1 MLALVPSWLGRRGLL
16 VALLVVL
23 VASFAVPAAAPAQPQ
38 TGFAE
43 AAFDRGI
50 LVQLNAVRILHG
62 LVPLTPNAD
71 LDESAAVHTDEM
83 GAVGYFEHRSA
94 DGTTFWQ
101 RIERWYGDTGY
112 GFWSVGENLLWSSPA
127 VTPAQ
132 ALALWMR
139 SPEHRANILDPRWR
153 EVGIAAVHV
162 DSAPGLFHGLPVTIV
177 TTDFG
182 VRR

>member
-1 MLALVPSWLGRRGLL
+1 MPRWLGRPGLV

-23 VASFAVPAAAPAQPQ
+23 AAPFAVSAAAAPAQARP
-38 TGFAE
+38 GFAA

-50 LVQLNAVRILHG
+50 LGQLNAVRVLHG
-62 LVPLTPNAD
+62 LAPLAPNAE
-71 LDESAAVHTDEM
+71 LDDSAAAHSSEM

-101 RIERWYGDTGY
+101 RIERWYGDAGY
-112 GFWSVGENLLWSSPA
+112 GFWSVGENLLWSSPD

-132 ALALWMR
+132 ALAMWMR
-139 SPEHRANILDPRWR
+139 SPEHRANILAPRWR
-153 EVGIAAVHV
+153 EVGIAAVHL
-162 DSAPGLFHGLPVTIV
+162 DSAPGLFRGLPVTIV